1 MGCQVAPDKIIA
13 AIADRQYGVVGR
25 SQLLAAGVTRDEID
39 KRVQRGLLRKMHRG
53 VYALGHRAL
62 KPEAYWLA
70 AVLACGE
77 GAALSHA
84 TAAELW
90 GIRPSASSF
99 VDVVVP
105 TRTGRAKREG
115 IRLHTTKHPETT
127 THRGIPVTTP
137 ARTLLDLATMLPKP
151 ALERAVE
158 EAEKQRLDCTGIER
172 YAGRPGATKLF
183 AELDRDHPNTR
194 SEFERAFLTFCED
207 HGLPKPSTNSIVEGM
222 QVDFHWASLDVVVE
236 ADSFGHH
243 GTRQAFERDRQRD
256 AILAAA
262 GHRTGRYTVRQLR
275 DRPDEVERALR
286 GLGVAS

>member
-1 MGCQVAPDKIIA
+1 MRGELAQDRIISDLA
-13 AIADRQYGVVGR
+13 TRQYGVVSR
-25 SQLLAAGVTRDEID
+25 KQLRDAGLSDDAID
-39 KRVQRGLLRKMHRG
+39 RRVKSRRLIRMHRG

-62 KPEAYWLA
+62 KPEAHWLA
-70 AVLACGE
+70 AVLACGD

-90 GIRPSASSF
+90 GIRSSASSF

-105 TRTGRAKREG
+105 HRTGRARRKG
-115 IRLHTTKHPETT
+115 IRVHTTEHLDTT

-137 ARTLLDLATMLPKP
+137 ARTLLDLATILPKP

-172 YAGRPGATKLF
+172 FAGRPGAGRLF
-183 AELDRDHPNTR
+183 AELGRAHPNTK
-194 SEFERAFLTFCED
+194 SEFERAFLRFCASR
-207 HGLPKPSTNSIVEGM
+207 GLPRPTPNALVEGLE
-222 QVDFHWASLDVVVE
+222 VDFSWPSLDVVVE
-236 ADSFGHH
+236 ADSFAHH

-256 AILAAA
+256 AILAAQ
-262 GHRTGRYTVRQLR
+262 GMRTARFTVRQVR

-286 GLGVAS
+286 GLGVR